1 MIRLENQEILR
12 KHTTI
17 KKAAK
22 KYPSGFFQMLNVIL
36 SYRFA
41 PIIYKTDNYI
51 DTILLAQNLTISIQV
66 IKNELHNN

>member
-1 MIRLENQEILR
+1 
-12 KHTTI
+12 
-17 KKAAK
+17 
-22 KYPSGFFQMLNVIL
+22 MLNVIL